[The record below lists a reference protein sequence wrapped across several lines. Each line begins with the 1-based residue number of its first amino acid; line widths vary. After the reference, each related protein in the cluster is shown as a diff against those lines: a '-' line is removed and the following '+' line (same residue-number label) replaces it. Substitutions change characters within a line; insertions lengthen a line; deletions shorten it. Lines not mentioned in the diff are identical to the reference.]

1 METKILQGESPE
13 ERLKTLK
20 ENAERSEDFTYP
32 KVLGGDEVT
41 NLKDEITAD
50 FIELAKLDEAK
61 KEFAANHKAKVKP
74 LKQKV
79 AGVLTKIR
87 NRVEEVSEEVYLLA
101 DQEEGVM
108 AYYNSRGELVHHRPL
123 LANERQFRI
132 VDNTGTNNN

>member
-1 METKILQGESPE
+1 METKILQGESLE
-13 ERLKTLK
+13 ERLKT
-20 ENAERSEDFTYP
+20 P
-32 KVLGGDEVT
+32 KVLGTDEVT

-50 FIELAKLDEAK
+50 FIQLAKLDEEK
-61 KEFAANHKAKVKP
+61 KDFMANHKILVKP

-79 AGVLTKIR
+79 AATLSQIR
-87 NRVEEVSEEVYLLA
+87 NRVEEVEEQVYLLA

-123 LANERQFRI
+123 FANEKQFRI